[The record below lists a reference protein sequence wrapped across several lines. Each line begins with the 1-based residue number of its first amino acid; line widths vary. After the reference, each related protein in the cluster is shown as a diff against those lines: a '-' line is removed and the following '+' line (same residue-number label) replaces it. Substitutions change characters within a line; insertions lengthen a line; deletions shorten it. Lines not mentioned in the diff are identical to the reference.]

1 MAETRTIRSRRWQ
14 IKQPRVAFGRA
25 IRRLRTARG
34 LSQERLAEDV
44 GIHRTYIGDV
54 ERGLRNIGLL
64 NVDRIARALET
75 DLTGLMTEVEAERR
89 R

>member
-1 MAETRTIRSRRWQ
+1 MAQTD
-14 IKQPRVAFGRA
+14 QPELLVAFGRA
-25 IRRLRTARG
+25 VRRLRLARG

-54 ERGLRNIGLL
+54 ERGLRNLGLL
-64 NVDRIARALET
+64 NVDRIAHALET
-75 DLTGLMTEVEAERR
+75 DLEGLMSEVEVERR

>member
-1 MAETRTIRSRRWQ
+1 LAETRRIRSRRWQ